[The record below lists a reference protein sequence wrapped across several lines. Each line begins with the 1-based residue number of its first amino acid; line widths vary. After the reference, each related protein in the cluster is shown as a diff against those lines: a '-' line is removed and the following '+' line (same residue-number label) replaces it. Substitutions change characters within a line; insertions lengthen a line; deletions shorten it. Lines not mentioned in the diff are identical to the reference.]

1 MSESSGGSLTADR
14 CVCQECGFEL
24 PSSDSCPKCKA
35 ARSSK
40 SPIRH
45 CEHCSKP
52 LGDVCCSCKNLEA
65 TRPVGKPHEFL
76 DTSQQPVL
84 TAVASGE
91 PPLQRRSPT
100 VILTTRS
107 SSSDH
112 QSSGG
117 SEAVGLCSTL
127 PPSSDQLDLQKSPTQ
142 ETAVR
147 PNEGSGEGKMAL
159 VTGKDD
165 EVFFDALDNAGSTN
179 GSGLNI
185 DVPDL
190 QKEKKEQ
197 QSSKVQQGDIHVQEE
212 ERPQMEQSKPIQEVA
227 KSDLSQKPVLADT
240 DHHPQGVS
248 VESSK
253 QGDMENGAR
262 VQGQVRDNDVL
273 ST

>member
-35 ARSSK
+35 AQSSK

-52 LGDVCCSCKNLEA
+52 LGDVCCSCKKLEA

-76 DTSQQPVL
+76 GTSHQPVL
-84 TAVASGE
+84 TTEALSE
-91 PPLQRRSPT
+91 PPLQGRSPT
-100 VILTTRS
+100 AILTTKS

-117 SEAVGLCSTL
+117 SEAVAL
-127 PPSSDQLDLQKSPTQ
+127 PPNSDQLDLQKSPTQ

-165 EVFFDALDNAGSTN
+165 ELFFDALDNAGSTN
-179 GSGLNI
+179 GSGSNI

-190 QKEKKEQ
+190 QKEKERR
-197 QSSKVQQGDIHVQEE
+197 SSEVQQGDIQEDK
-212 ERPQMEQSKPIQEVA
+212 RPQIEQSKPIQEVA

-248 VESSK
+248 LESSK
-253 QGDMENGAR
+253 QGDMENGGR
-262 VQGQVRDNDVL
+262 VPEGQVRDSDAL